1 MLFRSI
7 ENVKLTSST
16 HWSQRDHCANCPVLH
31 ICKGSCM
38 YASNQYWEQS
48 CANSF
53 SDNIVFFSIVFEK
66 LTGYIPLF
74 FDNDFL
80 PDDRKDIWG
89 DVLEHKEKNKKFPI
103 PVVAV

>member
-1 MLFRSI
+1 
-7 ENVKLTSST
+7 
-16 HWSQRDHCANCPVLH
+16 
-31 ICKGSCM
+31 M

-89 DVLEHKEKNKKFPI
+89 TILTHEEPKKRKVIPIKAIVEKT
-103 PVVAV
+103 VVDEMEVYTQARRTE